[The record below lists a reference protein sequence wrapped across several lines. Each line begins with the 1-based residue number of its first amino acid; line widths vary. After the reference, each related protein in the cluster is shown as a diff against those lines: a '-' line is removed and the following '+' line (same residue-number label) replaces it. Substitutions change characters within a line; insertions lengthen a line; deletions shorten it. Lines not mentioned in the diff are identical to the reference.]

1 MVMLNAEDFVRIG
14 LIVLCVVSLV
24 LRYKRKRVASE
35 SGVVEGKVISKKKQ
49 MIVGVFLVFAFWC
62 GFIYLGVNSG
72 IFKPI
77 CRAVGL
83 ISCS

>member
-1 MVMLNAEDFVRIG
+1 MSNAELLMRVG
-14 LIVLCVVSLV
+14 LIVLCAASLI
-24 LRYKRKRVASE
+24 LRYKRKRVAAE
-35 SGVVEGKVISKKKQ
+35 GGVVEGAGGSKKKQ
-49 MIVGVFLVFAFWC
+49 KIVGVFLIFAFWC

-72 IFKPI
+72 AFKPI